1 MAAWATA
8 RAHGRLRPA
17 LAGPPLPA
25 PDNRCPFAPVGTA
38 LPSILP
44 DGLDRPA
51 GRRRPDL
58 MVFWFL
64 LALAGLLD
72 DRARERND
80 ARLRDLVE
88 ASDAA
93 RRSTERL
100 ARQTQELAE
109 KLERRSARSRESA
122 DEIRRLTSWADR

>member
-1 MAAWATA
+1 
-8 RAHGRLRPA
+8 
-17 LAGPPLPA
+17 
-25 PDNRCPFAPVGTA
+25 
-38 LPSILP
+38 
-44 DGLDRPA
+44 
-51 GRRRPDL
+51 